1 MERATMNFMGSS
13 PAINFEIVRSLWP
26 RLGGEGLGLSFVRPA
41 VCCRSIRKPCL
52 EAKNTFAFSHENV
65 KNLLFTLLIL
75 LHFNFIHRIYIIFLI
90 TGQWM
95 DNAIAE
101 ITLVSKWFNS
111 LNILDSKKVL
121 K

>member
-75 LHFNFIHRIYIIFLI
+75 LHFNFIHWIYIIFLI
-90 TGQWM
+90 TEQWM
-95 DNAIAE
+95 DNAISE
-101 ITLVSKWFNS
+101 ITLVSKWLTPS
-111 LNILDSKKVL
+111 IYLTQRKL
-121 K
+121 